1 MIPKNRDNSGTALL
15 YIVGPDSVRPG
26 FRRANV
32 RDEPRRVC
40 VSSRADGSIAW
51 LGSLSTTRLGPTCFT
66 FVLADGRGDS
76 IDIEAMGPTDS
87 LSELVEILD
96 D

>member
-1 MIPKNRDNSGTALL
+1 MRSP
-15 YIVGPDSVRPG
+15 
-26 FRRANV
+26 
-32 RDEPRRVC
+32 C
-40 VSSRADGSIAW
+40 CSSKLMSH
-51 LGSLSTTRLGPTCFT
+51 SSSTTRPGPTCRTFSGCLHESQTSFT

-76 IDIEAMGPTDS
+76 IDIEVMGPTDS